1 MTTIGKASEGDP
13 TTDTKIDDAYIASEV
28 ADYPYTTFFSKF
40 GNGDPFKNKKPY
52 EYQSAVIVPSRETT
66 VTDIWLDFKYD
77 SGNDGDD
84 IYDPE
89 KFLDITVSIR
99 WNKGDGSPIH
109 VMQKMFALKTD
120 LLMLVG
126 KARLNLSLSQHAE
139 VMRLANLSK
148 LECSTHLMR
157 LKQQKRNV

>member
-1 MTTIGKASEGDP
+1 M
-13 TTDTKIDDAYIASEV
+13 
-28 ADYPYTTFFSKF
+28 
-40 GNGDPFKNKKPY
+40 
-52 EYQSAVIVPSRETT
+52 IVPSRETT

-148 LECSTHLMR
+148 SECSTLLTR
-157 LKQQKRNV
+157 LKQQKSNV